1 MKEDFLHYVWKYQKF
16 AASVFYTVSG
26 ESIRVV
32 HPGQHNGNSGPD
44 FLNAQLIIDN
54 QRWAGNVEIHLKSS
68 DWYVH
73 HHQDDCAYDSVLLH
87 VVWEYNVAV
96 FRANDAVIP
105 ALEIKNLV
113 LPLALKGYD
122 KLQREDVQ
130 FIPCE
135 RDFPRVDQFILDHW
149 LEGLYLERLQQKTA
163 QIIEEVSSLNNHWE
177 ALLFQQLCKTFG
189 LKVNGV
195 AFLSIAQSIPF
206 SVVVKCRHNL
216 QTLEALF
223 LGQAG
228 LLDTTI
234 NDDYIQGL
242 KETYAFLKKKFNL
255 CNKNGIAVNF
265 FRLRPSNFP
274 TVRLVQL
281 AALYASNN
289 HLFSAFISIK
299 SKEEAY
305 RLFAVQASTYW
316 DTHFNIGVVSSKKE
330 KVLTKKF
337 IDLVLINTVIPL
349 QFCYAQQ
356 QGTEIS
362 EEILALATAIAPE
375 KNMIVKQFDVLRPK
389 AKNAMQ
395 SQALLQL
402 KQTYCKPKRCLDCA
416 IGNVIL
422 TTEQ

>member
-1 MKEDFLHYVWKYQKF
+1 MIV
-16 AASVFYTVSG
+16 
-26 ESIRVV
+26 I
-32 HPGQHNGNSGPD
+32 
-44 FLNAQLIIDN
+44 
-54 QRWAGNVEIHLKSS
+54 
-68 DWYVH
+68 WYP
-73 HHQDDCAYDSVLLH
+73 QEA
-87 VVWEYNVAV
+87 
-96 FRANDAVIP
+96 
-105 ALEIKNLV
+105 KN
-113 LPLALKGYD
+113 
-122 KLQREDVQ
+122 
-130 FIPCE
+130 
-135 RDFPRVDQFILDHW
+135 
-149 LEGLYLERLQQKTA
+149 
-163 QIIEEVSSLNNHWE
+163 
-177 ALLFQQLCKTFG
+177 
-189 LKVNGV
+189 
-195 AFLSIAQSIPF
+195 
-206 SVVVKCRHNL
+206 
-216 QTLEALF
+216 
-223 LGQAG
+223 
-228 LLDTTI
+228 
-234 NDDYIQGL
+234 
-242 KETYAFLKKKFNL
+242 
-255 CNKNGIAVNF
+255 
-265 FRLRPSNFP
+265 
-274 TVRLVQL
+274 
-281 AALYASNN
+281 
-289 HLFSAFISIK
+289 ISIK